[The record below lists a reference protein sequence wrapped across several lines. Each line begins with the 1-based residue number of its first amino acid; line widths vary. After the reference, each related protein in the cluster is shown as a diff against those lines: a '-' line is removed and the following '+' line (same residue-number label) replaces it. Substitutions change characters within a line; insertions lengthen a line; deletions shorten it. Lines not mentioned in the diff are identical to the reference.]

1 MKIFVI
7 HYAKLVDRK
16 QHIISQFAKHNFTD
30 YEFVEIDRDE
40 LVNENTDIF
49 ESGYN
54 KAQIAISLSHFKAY
68 REISEKLEN
77 GLILED
83 DVFLCDSFSDIL
95 SMYMS
100 HLPTNYDMMFI
111 GDGCNLHIPKEE
123 LIHNKFVYEKFV
135 GHASWGEGGGF
146 GATRCADSY
155 VVSNKGAKKLCE
167 YIDNLTY
174 KINLP
179 VDWWLN
185 IALRDANCSV
195 YWCEPTIATQGTQN
209 GAFSSSH

>member
-7 HYAKLVDRK
+7 HYAKLVERK
-16 QHIISQFAKHNFTD
+16 QHIIAQFAKNSFTD

-40 LVNENTDIF
+40 LESENTDIF
-49 ESGYN
+49 ENGYN
-54 KAQIAISLSHFKAY
+54 KAQIAISMSHFKAY
-68 REISEKLEN
+68 REISEKHEY

-95 SMYMS
+95 STYMS
-100 HLPTNYDMMFI
+100 HLPTNYDIMFI
-111 GDGCNLHIPKEE
+111 GDGCNLHIPQEE
-123 LIHNKFVYEKFV
+123 LLPNKFVYEKCL
-135 GHASWGEGGGF
+135 GHTSWGGG

-155 VVSNKGAKKLCE
+155 ILSNKGAKKICE

-209 GAFSSSH
+209 GVFSSSH